1 MKNTGK
7 LAKTK
12 KIFLRLIIITFLVLI
27 FWWLYGIYAKIE
39 VSGKFKIYSRKNRP
53 NSKRSGGKE

>member
-12 KIFLRLIIITFLVLI
+12 KIFLRLMIITFLVLI
-27 FWWLYGIYAKIE
+27 FWWLYGMYAKIE
-39 VSGKFKIYSRKNRP
+39 VYSY
-53 NSKRSGGKE
+53 KEEEILFLLE